1 MIILRS
7 EELYINQTIFFFII
21 AAISSNFTI
30 EKSFVIYLK
39 YSLMHSHY
47 SRAYFYKTFDCVIL
61 AIIIL
66 ITIYIEFENGSR
78 SKEHFNHSC

>member
-1 MIILRS
+1 
-7 EELYINQTIFFFII
+7 
-21 AAISSNFTI
+21 
-30 EKSFVIYLK
+30 
-39 YSLMHSHY
+39 MHSHY

-78 SKEHFNHSC
+78 SKEHFNHSS